1 MPIPAHRAFAVDP
14 RDRTIADLAQRPHDA
29 QLAPDLDDEDPCCSI
44 STERL
49 RDAHW
54 YDICIGVRSLTA
66 HSGPYDVVIVGAGT
80 AGCVLA
86 SRLTEDAGTRVLL
99 VEAGSRDPLPAAA
112 DPQAWP
118 SLAGSSM
125 DWDDVSVRLPASP
138 QVRLTRGRAVGGSS
152 AINAM
157 SFIRGHRASYDA
169 WVTAGAQGWGF
180 DDLLPFLKRSEHVED
195 RDPAVRGH
203 GGPLRLWRVSPPHP
217 LSETMLEAARQVGH
231 PLVDDIDSGVQE
243 GFGWAE
249 FTIVDGR
256 RQSAA
261 DAYLM
266 PALQRPNLDLVT
278 DALAH
283 RLLFSGERCTG
294 LEYSVGS
301 QVLRVNCDQV
311 VLAAGAIGSPQL
323 LLRSGVGP
331 PSHLREIGVPIV
343 ADLPGVGANLH
354 DHPLTGVVYR
364 SRQPVAAGVGNG
376 GGEAKGTIRTTA
388 DAAWPDVQL
397 FCAIAPMLGDTVP
410 SPERGAGYT
419 VVVAILAPF
428 SRGSVRLASADPVA
442 APLIDPGYYNDSR
455 DLDAA
460 VAGLR
465 AARELGNAA
474 AFAPWRGEEA
484 QPGLDA
490 CDDHQLRDYVRRSV
504 HTYFH
509 YAGTCRM
516 GTDEHAVV
524 DTELRVRGIEA
535 LRVIDASVM
544 PSPVNANT
552 NATVYGIA
560 ERAAH
565 LLRAQPAARD

>member
-1 MPIPAHRAFAVDP
+1 
-14 RDRTIADLAQRPHDA
+14 
-29 QLAPDLDDEDPCCSI
+29 
-44 STERL
+44 
-49 RDAHW
+49 
-54 YDICIGVRSLTA
+54 LTT
-66 HSGPYDVVIVGAGT
+66 HSGSYDVVIVGAGT

-99 VEAGSRDPLPAAA
+99 LEAGSRDPLPAAA

-118 SLAGSSM
+118 TLAGSSM
-125 DWDDVSVRLPASP
+125 DWVDASVSVPGGPR
-138 QVRLTRGRAVGGSS
+138 VRLTRGRGVGGSS

-169 WVTAGAQGWGF
+169 WVAAGAKGWGF
-180 DDLLPFLKRSEHVED
+180 DDLLPFFKRSEHVEGG
-195 RDPAVRGH
+195 DPAVRGR

-217 LSETMLEAARQVGH
+217 LSETMLEAAGQVGH
-231 PLVDDIDSGVQE
+231 PAVDDIDSGMQE

-249 FTIVDGR
+249 FTIVEGR

-261 DAYLM
+261 DAYLT
-266 PALQRPNLDLVT
+266 PALQRSNLDLVT
-278 DALAH
+278 DALVH
-283 RLLFSGERCTG
+283 RLVFSGERCTG
-294 LEYSVGS
+294 VEYSVGS
-301 QVLRVNCDQV
+301 QVLRVECARDV

-323 LLRSGVGP
+323 LMRSGVGP
-331 PSHLREIGVPIV
+331 QSHLREVGVPIV
-343 ADLPGVGANLH
+343 GDLPGVGANLH
-354 DHPLTGVVYR
+354 DHPMTGVVYR
-364 SRQPVAAGVGNG
+364 SRQPVVGSVGNG

-419 VVVAILAPF
+419 VVVAVLAPF
-428 SRGSVRLASADPVA
+428 SRGSVRLASADPDA
-442 APLIDPGYYNDSR
+442 APLIDPGYYSDSR

-465 AARELGNAA
+465 AARDLGNAP

-484 QPGLDA
+484 QPGLEA
-490 CDDHQLRDYVRRSV
+490 RDDDQLRGYVRRSV

-516 GTDEHAVV
+516 GTDERAVV
-524 DTELRVRGIEA
+524 DTELRVRGIEG

-552 NATVYGIA
+552 HATVYGIA

-565 LLRAQPAARD
+565 LLRAQPAAQA

>member
-1 MPIPAHRAFAVDP
+1 MG
-14 RDRTIADLAQRPHDA
+14 DLLMRP
-29 QLAPDLDDEDPCCSI
+29 
-44 STERL
+44 
-49 RDAHW
+49 
-54 YDICIGVRSLTA
+54 YDI
-66 HSGPYDVVIVGAGT
+66 VIIGAGT

-99 VEAGSRDPLPAAA
+99 LEAGSRDALPAVA

-125 DWDDVSVRLPASP
+125 DWGDVSVSVPGSP
-138 QVRLTRGRAVGGSS
+138 RVRLTRGRGVGGSS

-169 WVTAGAQGWGF
+169 WVAAGAKGWGF
-180 DDLLPFLKRSEHVED
+180 DDLLPFFTRSEHVED
-195 RDPAVRGH
+195 RDPALRGH

-217 LSETMLEAARQVGH
+217 LSEAMLAAARQIGH
-231 PLVDDIDSGVQE
+231 PVVDDIDSGVQE

-261 DAYLM
+261 DAYLG
-266 PALQRPNLDLVT
+266 PALHRPNLDLVT
-278 DALAH
+278 DALVH
-283 RLLFSGERCTG
+283 RLLFSGGRCTG
-294 LEYSVGS
+294 VEYGVGS
-301 QVLRVNCDQV
+301 QSFRVDCGRDV

-323 LLRSGVGP
+323 LMRSGVGP
-331 PSHLREIGVPIV
+331 QSHLREVGVPV
-343 ADLPGVGANLH
+343 VVDLPGVGTNLH

-364 SRQPVAAGVGNG
+364 SRQPVVAGVGNG
-376 GGEAKGTIRTTA
+376 GGEAKGTIRTTPEA
-388 DAAWPDVQL
+388 GWPDVQL
-397 FCAIAPMLGDTVP
+397 FCAVAPMLGDTVP

-419 VVVAILAPF
+419 VVVAVLAPF
-428 SRGSVRLASADPVA
+428 SRGSVRLASADPHA
-442 APLIDPGYYNDSR
+442 APLIDPGYYTDRR

-465 AARELGNAA
+465 AARDLGNAR
-474 AFAPWRGEEA
+474 AFAPWRGDEA
-484 QPGLDA
+484 QPGPEVS
-490 CDDHQLRDYVRRSV
+490 DDHQLRDYARRSV

-516 GTDEHAVV
+516 GTDEHAVA
-524 DTELRVRGIEA
+524 DPDLRVHGVEG

-552 NATVYGIA
+552 NATVYAIA

-565 LLRAQPAARD
+565 LLRAQSAR

>member
-1 MPIPAHRAFAVDP
+1 MTNHSR
-14 RDRTIADLAQRPHDA
+14 
-29 QLAPDLDDEDPCCSI
+29 S
-44 STERL
+44 
-49 RDAHW
+49 
-54 YDICIGVRSLTA
+54 YDF
-66 HSGPYDVVIVGAGT
+66 VIVGAGT

-99 VEAGSRDPLPAAA
+99 LEAGSRDPLPAAA

-118 SLAGSSM
+118 SLAGTSM
-125 DWDDVSVRLPASP
+125 DWGDVSVSVSGSP
-138 QVRLTRGRAVGGSS
+138 RVQLTRGRGVGGSS

-169 WVTAGAQGWGF
+169 WVAAGAKGWGF
-180 DDLLPFLKRSEHVED
+180 DDLLPFLKRSEHVEGA
-195 RDPAVRGH
+195 DPVLRGR

-217 LSETMLEAARQVGH
+217 LSEAMLQAARQVGH
-231 PLVDDIDSGVQE
+231 PIVDDINSGVRE

-261 DAYLM
+261 DAYLR

-278 DALAH
+278 DALVH

-294 LEYSVGS
+294 VEYGVGS
-301 QVLRVNCDQV
+301 QVHRVECGRDV

-323 LLRSGVGP
+323 LMRSGVGP
-331 PSHLREIGVPIV
+331 RSHLREVGIPIV
-343 ADLPGVGANLH
+343 VDLPGVGANLH
-354 DHPLTGVVYR
+354 DHPITGLVHH
-364 SRQPVAAGVGNG
+364 SRQPIVASVGNG

-388 DAAWPDVQL
+388 DAPWPDVQV
-397 FCAIAPMLGDTVP
+397 FCAIAPMLGDTIP

-419 VVVAILAPF
+419 MVVAILAPF
-428 SRGSVRLASADPVA
+428 SRGSVRLASADPTA
-442 APLIDPGYYNDSR
+442 APLIDPGYFTDSR

-465 AARELGNAA
+465 AARDLGNTP
-474 AFAPWRGEEA
+474 AFAPWRGKEA
-484 QPGLDA
+484 QPGPQA
-490 CDDHQLRDYVRRSV
+490 WDDDQLRDYVRRSV

-524 DTELRVRGIEA
+524 DTDLRVRGIEG

-544 PSPVNANT
+544 PSSVNANT

-560 ERAAH
+560 ERAAQ
-565 LLRAQPAARD
+565 LLRAQAAAQ

>member
-1 MPIPAHRAFAVDP
+1 LI
-14 RDRTIADLAQRPHDA
+14 
-29 QLAPDLDDEDPCCSI
+29 
-44 STERL
+44 
-49 RDAHW
+49 
-54 YDICIGVRSLTA
+54 A

-99 VEAGSRDPLPAAA
+99 LEAGSRDPLPAAA

-125 DWDDVSVRLPASP
+125 DWGDVSVSVPGSP
-138 QVRLTRGRAVGGSS
+138 QVRLPRGRGVGGSS

-169 WVTAGAQGWGF
+169 WVAAGAQGWGF
-180 DDLLPFLKRSEHVED
+180 DDLLPFFKRSEHVEG
-195 RDPAVRGH
+195 RDPAVRGTD
-203 GGPLRLWRVSPPHP
+203 GPLRLWQVSPPHP
-217 LSETMLEAARQVGH
+217 LSETMLEAARQIGH
-231 PLVDDIDSGVQE
+231 PVVDDIDSGVQE

-266 PALQRPNLDLVT
+266 PALQRPNLDIVT
-278 DALAH
+278 DALVH
-283 RLLFSGERCTG
+283 RLLFSGSRCTG
-294 LEYSVGS
+294 LEYKVGS
-301 QVLRVNCDQV
+301 QVVNVTCGREV
-311 VLAAGAIGSPQL
+311 VLAAGAIGSAQL
-323 LLRSGVGP
+323 LMRSGVGP
-331 PSHLREIGVPIV
+331 QSHLGEVGVPIV
-343 ADLPGVGANLH
+343 VDLPGVGANLH

-364 SRQPVAAGVGNG
+364 SRQPVVGSVGNG

-410 SPERGAGYT
+410 GPERGAGYT
-419 VVVAILAPF
+419 IVVAILAPF
-428 SRGSVRLASADPVA
+428 SRGSVRLASADPDA
-442 APLIDPGYYNDSR
+442 APLIDPGYFSDSR

-465 AARELGNAA
+465 AARDLGNAP
-474 AFAPWRGEEA
+474 AFTPWRGEEA
-484 QPGLDA
+484 QPGHDA
-490 CDDHQLRDYVRRSV
+490 HDDHQLREYVRRSV

-516 GTDEHAVV
+516 GTDQYAVV
-524 DTELRVRGIEA
+524 DAELRVHGIEG
-535 LRVIDASVM
+535 LRVSDASVM

-565 LLRAQPAARD
+565 LLRTQPAARV

>member
-1 MPIPAHRAFAVDP
+1 M
-14 RDRTIADLAQRPHDA
+14 
-29 QLAPDLDDEDPCCSI
+29 
-44 STERL
+44 
-49 RDAHW
+49 
-54 YDICIGVRSLTA
+54 
-66 HSGPYDVVIVGAGT
+66 IVGAGT

-118 SLAGSSM
+118 SLAGTSM
-125 DWDDVSVRLPASP
+125 DWGDVSVSVPGSPRVRLP
-138 QVRLTRGRAVGGSS
+138 RGRGVGGSS

-169 WVTAGAQGWGF
+169 WVAAGATGWGF
-180 DDLLPFLKRSEHVED
+180 DDLLPFLKRSEHVEG
-195 RDPAVRGH
+195 RDPAVRGN

-231 PLVDDIDSGVQE
+231 PLVNDIDSGVQE

-261 DAYLM
+261 DAYLR
-266 PALQRPNLDLVT
+266 PALQRPNLDVVT
-278 DALAH
+278 DALVH

-294 LEYSVGS
+294 LKYKVGS
-301 QVLRVNCDQV
+301 EVVSVTCDRDV

-323 LLRSGVGP
+323 LMRSGVGP
-331 PSHLREIGVPIV
+331 QSHLREVGVPIV

-364 SRQPVAAGVGNG
+364 SRQPVVGSVGNG

-410 SPERGAGYT
+410 GPERGAGYT
-419 VVVAILAPF
+419 IVVAILAPF
-428 SRGSVRLASADPVA
+428 SRGSVRLASADPAA
-442 APLIDPGYYNDSR
+442 APLIDPAYFSDSR

-460 VAGLR
+460 VTGLR
-465 AARELGNAA
+465 AARDLGNAP

-484 QPGLDA
+484 QPGLPA
-490 CDDHQLRDYVRRSV
+490 RDDHQLRGYVRRSM

-516 GTDEHAVV
+516 GTDDHAVV
-524 DTELRVRGIEA
+524 DTELRVRGIEG

-544 PSPVNANT
+544 PTPVNANT

-565 LLRAQPAARD
+565 LLRARAAARV

>member
-1 MPIPAHRAFAVDP
+1 MP
-14 RDRTIADLAQRPHDA
+14 
-29 QLAPDLDDEDPCCSI
+29 
-44 STERL
+44 
-49 RDAHW
+49 
-54 YDICIGVRSLTA
+54 
-66 HSGPYDVVIVGAGT
+66 HSSSYDVVIVGAGT

-99 VEAGSRDPLPAAA
+99 LEAGSRDPLPAAA
-112 DPQAWP
+112 DPKSWP
-118 SLAGSSM
+118 SLAGTSM
-125 DWDDVSVRLPASP
+125 DWGDVSVSVAGSP
-138 QVRLTRGRAVGGSS
+138 RVRLTRGRGVGGSS

-169 WVTAGAQGWGF
+169 WLAAGAKGWGF
-180 DDLLPFLKRSEHVED
+180 DDLLPFFKRSEHAAD
-195 RDPAVRGH
+195 RDPDLRGR

-217 LSETMLEAARQVGH
+217 LSEAMLEAAGQVGH
-231 PLVDDIDSGVQE
+231 PLVDDIDSGVEE

-261 DAYLM
+261 DAYLT

-278 DALAH
+278 DARVH
-283 RLLFSGERCTG
+283 RLVFSGERCTG
-294 LEYSVGS
+294 VEYDVGS
-301 QVLRVNCDQV
+301 QVLRAECAREV

-323 LLRSGVGP
+323 LMRSGVGP
-331 PSHLREIGVPIV
+331 QAHLREVGVPV
-343 ADLPGVGANLH
+343 VVDLPGVGANLH
-354 DHPLTGVVYR
+354 DHPMTGVVFR
-364 SRQPVAAGVGNG
+364 SRQPVVGSVGNG
-376 GGEAKGTIRTTA
+376 GGEAKGTIRTTVGA
-388 DAAWPDVQL
+388 GWPDVQI

-410 SPERGAGYT
+410 SPARGAGYT
-419 VVVAILAPF
+419 IVVAILAPF
-428 SRGSVRLASADPVA
+428 SRGSVRLASADPKS
-442 APLIDPGYYNDSR
+442 APLIDPGYYADSR

-465 AARELGNAA
+465 AARDLGNAP
-474 AFAPWRGEEA
+474 AFTPWRGEEV
-484 QPGLDA
+484 QPGLEA
-490 CDDHQLRDYVRRSV
+490 RDDDQLRDYVRRSV

-524 DTELRVRGIEA
+524 DTA
-535 LRVIDASVM
+535 LRVHGIEGLRVSDASVM

-565 LLRAQPAARD
+565 LLRAQPAARV

>member
-1 MPIPAHRAFAVDP
+1 M
-14 RDRTIADLAQRPHDA
+14 
-29 QLAPDLDDEDPCCSI
+29 EG
-44 STERL
+44 RL
-49 RDAHW
+49 MTTHS
-54 YDICIGVRSLTA
+54 RS
-66 HSGPYDVVIVGAGT
+66 YEVVIVGAGT

-99 VEAGSRDPLPAAA
+99 LEAGSRDPLPAAA
-112 DPQAWP
+112 DPRAWP

-125 DWDDVSVRLPASP
+125 DWGDVSVRVPSSP
-138 QVRLTRGRAVGGSS
+138 RVRLTRGCGLGGSS

-169 WVTAGAQGWGF
+169 WVAAGAKDWGF
-180 DDLLPFLKRSEHVED
+180 DDLLPFFKRTEHVEG
-195 RDPAVRGH
+195 RDPALRGS

-231 PLVDDIDSGVQE
+231 PVVDDINSGVHE

-261 DAYLM
+261 DAYLT
-266 PALQRPNLDLVT
+266 PALERPNLDLVT
-278 DALAH
+278 DALVH
-283 RLLFSGERCTG
+283 RLVFSGERCTG
-294 LEYSVGS
+294 VEYGVGS
-301 QVLRVNCDQV
+301 QVLSAECGREV

-323 LLRSGVGP
+323 LMRSGVGP
-331 PSHLREIGVPIV
+331 RSHLREVGVPIV
-343 ADLPGVGANLH
+343 VDLPGVGANLH

-364 SRQPVAAGVGNG
+364 SRQPVVASVGNG

-388 DAAWPDVQL
+388 DAAWPDVQV

-410 SPERGAGYT
+410 GPERGAGYT
-419 VVVAILAPF
+419 VVVSVLAPF
-428 SRGSVRLASADPVA
+428 SRGSVRLASADPTA
-442 APLIDPGYYNDSR
+442 APLIDPGYYTDSR
-455 DLDAA
+455 DLEAA

-465 AARELGNAA
+465 AARDLGNAL

-484 QPGLDA
+484 QPGLTA
-490 CDDHQLRDYVRRSV
+490 RDDDQLRDYVRRSV

-524 DTELRVRGIEA
+524 DPAHPQLGIEG

-552 NATVYGIA
+552 NATVTESPNALPTVCVRKQPYRSEHMPNIH
-560 ERAAH
+560 ERAH
-565 LLRAQPAARD
+565 QVRAARLTCCTKRQTSCLQLDVTRDGALNAYVTYSKVTQPFA

>member
-1 MPIPAHRAFAVDP
+1 MTARSD
-14 RDRTIADLAQRPHDA
+14 
-29 QLAPDLDDEDPCCSI
+29 S
-44 STERL
+44 
-49 RDAHW
+49 
-54 YDICIGVRSLTA
+54 YDF
-66 HSGPYDVVIVGAGT
+66 VIVGAGT

-99 VEAGSRDPLPAAA
+99 LEAGSRDPLPAAA

-118 SLAGSSM
+118 SLAGTSM
-125 DWDDVSVRLPASP
+125 DWGDVSVSVPGSP
-138 QVRLTRGRAVGGSS
+138 RVRLTRGRGVGGSS

-169 WVTAGAQGWGF
+169 WVTAGARGWGF
-180 DDLLPFLKRSEHVED
+180 DDLLPYFKRSEHVEG
-195 RDPAVRGH
+195 RDPALRGQ

-217 LSETMLEAARQVGH
+217 LSQTMLEAAGQVGY
-231 PLVDDIDSGVQE
+231 PAVDDIDSGVQE

-249 FTIVDGR
+249 FTILDGR
-256 RQSAA
+256 RLSAA
-261 DAYLM
+261 DAYLT

-278 DALAH
+278 DALVH
-283 RLLFSGERCTG
+283 RLIVSGERCTG
-294 LEYSVGS
+294 VEYSVDS
-301 QVLRVNCDQV
+301 QVVRVNSGRDV

-323 LLRSGVGP
+323 LLRSGLGP
-331 PSHLREIGVPIV
+331 QSHLREAGIPIV
-343 ADLPGVGANLH
+343 GDLPGVGANLH
-354 DHPLTGVVYR
+354 DHPMTGVVYR
-364 SRQPVAAGVGNG
+364 SRQPILGSVGNG
-376 GGEAKGTIRTTA
+376 GGEAKGTIRTTT

-419 VVVAILAPF
+419 MVVAILAPF
-428 SRGSVRLASADPVA
+428 SRGSVRLASADPDA
-442 APLIDPGYYNDSR
+442 APLIDPGYYTDSR

-465 AARELGNAA
+465 AARDLANTP
-474 AFAPWRGEEA
+474 AFAPWRDGEA
-484 QPGLDA
+484 QPGPEAWD
-490 CDDHQLRDYVRRSV
+490 DDHQLRDYVRRSV

-516 GTDEHAVV
+516 GTDDHAVV
-524 DTELRVRGIEA
+524 DTELRVRGIEG

-560 ERAAH
+560 ERAAE
-565 LLRAQPAARD
+565 LLRAQTTAH